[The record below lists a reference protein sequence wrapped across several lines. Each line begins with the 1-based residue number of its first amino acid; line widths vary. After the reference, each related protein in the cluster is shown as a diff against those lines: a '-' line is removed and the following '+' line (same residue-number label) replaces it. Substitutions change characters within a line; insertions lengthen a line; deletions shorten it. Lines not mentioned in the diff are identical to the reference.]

1 MVVSPASIPC
11 SLCYRMFQGHAQ
23 APRTLDAFRVICLG
37 QLKLV
42 TNLSSKL
49 LISFFLYVRLPLL
62 QKFMATIA
70 IPTSFITPFGDQGT
84 TVFDIQNQSNLT
96 MPSSAATCLIACY
109 GALHTELATLSHQTL
124 ENVDIFADFTDNHT
138 PLNPTNERL
147 SITQL
152 FVGCAS
158 LMQILRYI
166 SFVEDIFRV
175 PFSVFWP
182 LVECLTVHSTSPP
195 SRLTLAI

>member
-1 MVVSPASIPC
+1 
-11 SLCYRMFQGHAQ
+11 
-23 APRTLDAFRVICLG
+23 
-37 QLKLV
+37 
-42 TNLSSKL
+42 
-49 LISFFLYVRLPLL
+49 
-62 QKFMATIA
+62 MATIA

-152 FVGCAS
+152 FVG
-158 LMQILRYI
+158 LRLFDANFAIYLI
-166 SFVEDIFRV
+166 RRGYLQGSIQRI
-175 PFSVFWP
+175 
-182 LVECLTVHSTSPP
+182 
-195 SRLTLAI
+195 LAIGRMPNSSLYVTSIKG